1 MAVNSV
7 GYSYTLYT
15 GKMKDLKPFIEGKVQ
30 VLIASC
36 PVSVGVDELLCCCN
50 RIIFNTLPCTNALYE
65 QIIGRVDRIGQDK
78 DVDVFVI
85 LASIGGYPYDKK
97 IKWKTIQDKRTLTDC
112 AVDGV
117 LPKKDSA
124 TTHALKRRAETAPR
138 QWLQRLEEGEVS
150 MVHRGN
156 LNVELIPFLQKII
169 TQYIT

>member
-1 MAVNSV
+1 MNFYAVAIESF
-7 GYSYTLYT
+7 STLY
-15 GKMKDLKPFIEGKVQ
+15 
-30 VLIASC
+30 
-36 PVSVGVDELLCCCN
+36 
-50 RIIFNTLPCTNALYE
+50 PCTNALYE